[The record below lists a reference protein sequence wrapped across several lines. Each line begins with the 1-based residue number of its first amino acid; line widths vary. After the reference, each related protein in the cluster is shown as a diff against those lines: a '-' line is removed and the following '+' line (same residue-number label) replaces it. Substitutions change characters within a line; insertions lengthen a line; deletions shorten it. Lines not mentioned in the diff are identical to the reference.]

1 MAKKDIDKKNKAKAQ
16 EDTEEMEFSDDV
28 NRVFKIIVRT
38 MSWIVGI
45 VFLLIIILPQF
56 NSPSLDKFTQIIFY
70 IGMIDLII
78 VIIIEFSADS
88 IKNLLNRILHGQDA

>member
-1 MAKKDIDKKNKAKAQ
+1 MAKREAEQKKHKVK
-16 EDTEEMEFSDDV
+16 EEEPEEREFSDSV
-28 NRVFKIIVRT
+28 NRTFKIIVRI

-56 NSPSLDKFTQIIFY
+56 NSPALDKFTQVIFY
-70 IGMIDLII
+70 TGMIDLII

-88 IKNLLNRILHGQDA
+88 FKSLLNRMLHGQDA